1 MSSNMPP
8 AAKKIQLILDW
19 TWYQKQKG
27 NAISHKFNTEYVEF
41 LYHVLDR
48 DGRLSTADMKK
59 LDNIIHGFR
68 MHLWQKKPYYPL
80 WEGKAPTPVYTP
92 PQDSGYAFVSDDD
105 DDDDL

>member
-27 NAISHKFNTEYVEF
+27 CAISHKFNTEYVEF

-59 LDNIIHGFR
+59 LENIISWLPHASLAEEAILSTLG
-68 MHLWQKKPYYPL
+68 
-80 WEGKAPTPVYTP
+80 GKGSYSCVHTAT
-92 PQDSGYAFVSDDD
+92 G
-105 DDDDL
+105 